1 MKKIVFSFLL
11 VIAGIVAT
19 GCSSCQSENKKQE
32 GVAELIVENTISAD
46 KQYMYLN
53 YGKNYVWYETVI
65 KMKGWLDGETTDA
78 VDSLYNVFQA
88 IIDDGQPRVI
98 FISHKLDTSSVDVK
112 NGFWVEDYDMSKD
125 NVKLTYKQAFDRVM
139 QSNYSKPHTKNCILR
154 KPIGPK
160 DCNPQWCFGNID
172 SQLWVDAVTGE
183 VTDSDPAF

>member
-78 VDSLYNVFQA
+78 VE
-88 IIDDGQPRVI
+88 
-98 FISHKLDTSSVDVK
+98 SV
-112 NGFWVEDYDMSKD
+112 
-125 NVKLTYKQAFDRVM
+125 
-139 QSNYSKPHTKNCILR
+139 
-154 KPIGPK
+154 
-160 DCNPQWCFGNID
+160 
-172 SQLWVDAVTGE
+172 
-183 VTDSDPAF
+183 